1 MATQHTIEK
10 SLQTLKI
17 AGISFKGSSE
27 INEEMVAVYMT
38 ALEKVN
44 DEQLKQATKK
54 IISSGLDDDVKALS
68 APALRKI
75 CMTLSGNAANTAYT
89 PLPEN
94 RQIEDPSQQP
104 ITAAEWRRRRA
115 GEEPKCW
122 KGEDGYM
129 RANPAWMLQQ
139 IQKGKAKFSQNA
151 ASLEQIARDM
161 GLIAE
166 QPKSRSFDEAMQ
178 ILQNRPPEVQ
188 DKIKQLAE
196 INKKIEMAEAW
207 LESNQNLSH
216 EVAKKAEE
224 RYSKLF
230 AESLKLSEE
239 LEILGVCA

>member
-1 MATQHTIEK
+1 MATYDKILDLLAYADLIGMKGVKKDMDDETQPCKKQITAYWHYLNTVPDERIEQVK
-10 SLQTLKI
+10 PKLQGKFFPSAPELKELI
-17 AGISFKGSSE
+17 AG
-27 INEEMVAVYMT
+27 
-38 ALEKVN
+38 
-44 DEQLKQATKK
+44 
-54 IISSGLDDDVKALS
+54 
-68 APALRKI
+68 LR
-75 CMTLSGNAANTAYT
+75 TVSDSPDAYT

-122 KGEDGYM
+122 KDEDGYM

-161 GLIAE
+161 GLIPE
-166 QPKSRSFDEAMQ
+166 QPKSRSLEEAMQ
-178 ILQNRPPEVQ
+178 TLQNRPPEVQ

-224 RYSKLF
+224 RYSKLL
-230 AESLKLSEE
+230 AESVKLSEE
-239 LEILGVCA
+239 LENLGVCA